1 MKSMIPALAL
11 CVGLLPAGAWAQTQE
26 LKALVWCDHTD
37 DARIK
42 PFEVKF
48 GVKVNLK
55 EYEGTGAA
63 LSLIRQS
70 QPGDWD
76 VLVIDGISLRA

>member
-1 MKSMIPALAL
+1 MKSMIPAFAL

-42 PFEVKF
+42 LFEEKF

-55 EYEGTGAA
+55 E
-63 LSLIRQS
+63 
-70 QPGDWD
+70 
-76 VLVIDGISLRA
+76 